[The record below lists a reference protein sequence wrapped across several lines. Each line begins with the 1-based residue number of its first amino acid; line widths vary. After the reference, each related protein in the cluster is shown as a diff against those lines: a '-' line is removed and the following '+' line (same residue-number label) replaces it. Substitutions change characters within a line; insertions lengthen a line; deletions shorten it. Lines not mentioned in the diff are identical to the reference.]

1 MFHFLLQ
8 GLALLGFSTQVGMYV
23 GLLAVALGKSG
34 QDPVLK
40 AFLAD
45 QLGSREDHR
54 DEEKIESRLNVWWG
68 IAWSLGSIV
77 TIYKF
82 RYVEWKPT
90 FIISIVVMDASL
102 LLFCIG
108 FPFYNNKKP
117 VQMQSPLNICFRVFK
132 AAIFNLHRNYPRT
145 PEKFYK
151 NCNNEITLSPEVPL
165 LR

>member
-8 GLALLGFSTQVGMYV
+8 GLTLLGFSTQVGMYV

-40 AFLAD
+40 AFLSD
-45 QLGSREDHR
+45 QLGSREDHK

-68 IAWSLGSIV
+68 IARSFVSIV
-77 TIYKF
+77 TIYKLAD
-82 RYVEWKPT
+82 VEWPST
-90 FIISIVVMDASL
+90 FMISIVVMDASL

-108 FPFYNNKKP
+108 FPFYNNKQP
-117 VQMQSPLNICFRVFK
+117 VQRQSPLNICFRVFK
-132 AAIFNLHRNYPRT
+132 AAYSICVVTILVRQNSF
-145 PEKFYK
+145 
-151 NCNNEITLSPEVPL
+151 NNEITLSPEVPT